1 VISGRVEIPRT
12 HGLMVSGASRY
23 MTGTPMNMFN
33 SAVDADRNGLLFDL
47 LPAGTYCGQG
57 LNSICV
63 DNAGGRNGGRGPSF
77 KQTDLKFSY
86 RFRPRGQT
94 LETSM
99 ELYNVF
105 NTANFSNPTS
115 DQRLSDFL
123 VLTSLSGGN
132 GQPRALQFSV
142 RFAF

>member
-1 VISGRVEIPRT
+1 
-12 HGLMVSGASRY
+12 
-23 MTGTPMNMFN
+23 MTGTPMNMIN

-47 LPAGTYCGQG
+47 PPAGTYCGQG
-57 LNSICV
+57 LNAICV
-63 DNAGGRNGGRGPSF
+63 DSAGGRNGARGPSF

-86 RFRPRGQT
+86 RFRPCRQT

-99 ELYNVF
+99 ELYNIF
-105 NTANFSNPTS
+105 STANFSNPT